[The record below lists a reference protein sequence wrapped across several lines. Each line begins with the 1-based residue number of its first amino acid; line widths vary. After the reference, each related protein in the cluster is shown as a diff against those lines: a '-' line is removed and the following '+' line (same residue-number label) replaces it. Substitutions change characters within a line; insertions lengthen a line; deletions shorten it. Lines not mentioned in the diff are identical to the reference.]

1 MTKDWQCFFDGEFV
15 PLSQAKLSILTHAF
29 NYGTACF
36 EGIRGY
42 WNAEQQ
48 QLYFFHLR
56 EHFERL
62 ERSTRIL
69 GFKLNYSVDE
79 MSQLLVEMTKNN
91 GFKENIYSRPTSY
104 IASEVIGVRLHGLDY
119 KFCMWVQ
126 PMGDYVDTNG
136 LKVAVSSWKRID
148 DNMIPARA
156 KIAGAYVNS
165 AFAKSEAILNGFDE
179 AIMLDGDGHV
189 SEGSAENFFMYV
201 GGKLVTPPVNDN
213 ILEGITRSTIIQLA
227 REQLGIETTERVID
241 RTELYTCDEIFLCG
255 TGAQVAPVSSVDHR
269 PVGKGGVGPVSAR
282 IQEVYMD
289 AVRGKIDK
297 YKEWCT
303 PVY

>member
-1 MTKDWQCFFDGEFV
+1 MSKDYVCFFNDEIT

-48 QLYFFHLR
+48 QLYLFRLR

-69 GFKLNYSVDE
+69 GFKLNYSMDE
-79 MSQLLVEMTKNN
+79 LCKLLVEITKRNE
-91 GFKENIYSRPTSY
+91 FKENCYSRPTAY

-213 ILEGITRSTIIQLA
+213 ILEGITRSTIIALA
-227 REQLGIETTERVID
+227 KEQLGIETTERVID

-255 TGAQVAPVSSVDHR
+255 TGAQVAPVSAVDHR
-269 PVGKGGVGPVSAR
+269 PVGKGGIGEVSSK
-282 IQEVYMD
+282 IQDLYMD
-289 AVRGKIDK
+289 VVRGKIDK
-297 YKEWCT
+297 YREWCT